1 MQAHPFPQT
10 VSSEAEIVIVGGGL
24 VGASLAIALDLMGR
38 RAVLVEATAPR
49 PDTQP
54 SHDDR
59 NLALSRTTVNG
70 LRRLGV
76 WDYAADSA
84 EPIREVHV
92 TRAGCFGS
100 LRIEAA
106 RAGVDALG
114 WTLPARALGRAL
126 LSRLQDC
133 RHLQRQAPARLVAAA
148 QVQGGWKLEV
158 ETSDGPRQWLSPLL
172 VGADGT
178 ESMVRARLGIGAL
191 RHDYAQTLFVATIAT
206 ERPHQGR
213 AWERFRGDGPVAVLP
228 LPDGRCGVVL
238 TVPTEEA
245 SALAAL
251 DDAGFVQ
258 RIQRDFGWW
267 LGRLGQ
273 PGRRH
278 AYPIA
283 SCAAARLVGERAV
296 LVGNAAQTVHPV
308 GAQGFNLGLRDAL
321 TLAEMVAGAAD
332 PGAEGLLH
340 AYALRREADRSATMQ
355 ASDRLIRLVCEA
367 PAWTGPLHSL
377 GLLLIDRLDG
387 LHGRVA
393 RQGMGFRPN
402 LPLTQMEL
410 RG

>member
-1 MQAHPFPQT
+1 MQAYPFSQT
-10 VSSEAEIVIVGGGL
+10 VAPDAEIAIVGGGL
-24 VGASLAIALDLMGR
+24 VGASLAIALDQIGR
-38 RAVLVEATAPR
+38 PAMLVEAAAPR

-76 WDYAADSA
+76 WEHAAASA
-84 EPIREVHV
+84 TAIREVHV
-92 TRAGCFGS
+92 SRAGGFGS
-100 LRIEAA
+100 LRIEAE

-126 LSRLQDC
+126 LLRLQAC
-133 RHLQRQAPARLVAAA
+133 RQLRRQAPARLVSAEPVA
-148 QVQGGWKLEV
+148 GGWELQLDTPE
-158 ETSDGPRQWLSPLL
+158 GPQRCRTPLL

-178 ESMVRARLGIGAL
+178 QSMVRTRLGISAE
-191 RHDYAQTLFVATIAT
+191 RHDYGQTLFVATVAS

-213 AWERFRGDGPVAVLP
+213 AWERFRATGPVAVLP

-238 TVPTEEA
+238 TVPAEEA
-245 SALAAL
+245 EALAAL
-251 DDAGFVQ
+251 DDGDF
-258 RIQRDFGWW
+258 IQRLQHDFGWW
-267 LGRLGQ
+267 LGRLSQ

-283 SCAAARLVGERAV
+283 SCAARRLVGERAV

-321 TLAEMVAGAAD
+321 SLAEMLDQAQD
-332 PGAEGLLH
+332 PGEPALLQ
-340 AYALRREADRSATMQ
+340 AYASRRGPDRLATMQ
-355 ASDRLIRLVCEA
+355 ASDRMIRLVCEA
-367 PAWTGPLHSL
+367 PGWAAPLQAL
-377 GLLLIDRLDG
+377 GLLAIDRLDG
-387 LHGRVA
+387 LHRTVA
-393 RQGMGFRPN
+393 RQGMGYRPN
-402 LPLTQMEL
+402 LPLIQMEL

>member
-1 MQAHPFPQT
+1 MQAHPFQQT
-10 VSSEAEIVIVGGGL
+10 VSADAEIVIVGGGL

-38 RAVLVEATAPR
+38 PAVLVEATAPR

-76 WDYAADSA
+76 WDFAAAFA

-92 TRAGCFGS
+92 SRAGSFGS
-100 LRIEAA
+100 LRIEAQ
-106 RAGVDALG
+106 RAGVEALG

-126 LSRLQDC
+126 LQRLEAC
-133 RHLQRQAPARLVAAA
+133 RQLRRQAPARLVAADP
-148 QVQGGWKLEV
+148 VSGGWRLELQTA
-158 ETSDGPRQWLSPLL
+158 EGLQTCLTPLL

-178 ESMVRARLGIGAL
+178 ASMVRDRLGIGAV
-191 RHDYAQTLFVATIAT
+191 RHDYGQTLFVATVAS

-213 AWERFRGDGPVAVLP
+213 AWERFRETGPVAVLP

-238 TVPTEEA
+238 TVPGEEA
-245 SALAAL
+245 QALAEL
-251 DDAGFVQ
+251 DDSAF
-258 RIQRDFGWW
+258 IQRVQDDFGWW
-267 LGRLGQ
+267 LGRLSQ

-278 AYPIA
+278 GYPIA
-283 SCAAARLVGERAV
+283 SCAAGRLTGERAV

-321 TLAEMVAGAAD
+321 SLAEMVGEAAD
-332 PGAEGLLH
+332 PGLDSLLQ
-340 AYALRREADRSATMQ
+340 AYARRRETDRAATMQ
-355 ASDRLIRLVCEA
+355 ASDRLIRLVCHA

-387 LHGRVA
+387 LHQAVA
-393 RQGMGFRPN
+393 RQGMGFRPG
-402 LPLTQMEL
+402 LPLSQMEL
-410 RG
+410 RE